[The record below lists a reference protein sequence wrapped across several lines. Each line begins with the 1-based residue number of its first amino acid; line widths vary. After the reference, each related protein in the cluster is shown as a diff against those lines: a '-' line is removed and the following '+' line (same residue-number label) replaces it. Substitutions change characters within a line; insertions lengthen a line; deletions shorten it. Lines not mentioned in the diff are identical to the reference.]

1 MSKIKKLAGETAL
14 YGLGSI
20 LPRMLNFLLV
30 FIHTK
35 NMFSTE
41 EYGVMTKLM
50 AWVAFLNV
58 VFTFGMETAFFRFA
72 TKPGNDAKRIFNLAQ
87 TSVLLISVPLSI
99 LFIVFAS
106 PIASLL
112 NVASHP
118 EFIVYLVIIMLM
130 DAIVSIP
137 FAQLRLQKKALRFA
151 AAKIINVLILVGL
164 NFYFL
169 KVAYD
174 PAINVGFVFL
184 ANLIANSF
192 FIFFFLKTLLSWRP
206 AYDQTISPEMFRYAY
221 PVMLTGVAGM
231 TNEMFSRQ
239 MLEAWLPQNF
249 YTGVTNKA
257 AMGIFGACYK
267 FAVLMNLGIQAFR
280 YAAEPFFF
288 SHAADKNSP
297 ALFAKVNHYFVITCS
312 IVLLGIS
319 VNLDVLQLFIGKDF
333 RSGISI
339 VPILLL
345 AYLFLGVYYNFSAW
359 FKLTD
364 KTYFGTII
372 TVGGALVTIAGNYFL
387 IPIAGYT
394 GSAWAALLCYSSMA
408 GACYFI
414 GQKYF
419 PVPYQLAKSAAYV
432 IGAMLVSYLAQMVLI
447 SNQWLAILFHGSVV
461 VGFVGITYLME
472 RKQSN
477 LKG

>member
-1 MSKIKKLAGETAL
+1 MNKIKKLAGETVL
-14 YGLGSI
+14 YGMGSI
-20 LPRMLNFLLV
+20 LPRVLNFLLV
-30 FIHTK
+30 FLHTK

-41 EYGVMTKLM
+41 EYGVLTKLM

-58 VFTFGMETAFFRFA
+58 VFTFGMETAYFRFA
-72 TKPGNDAKRIFNLAQ
+72 NKPGHDASRIFNLAQ

-99 LFIVFAS
+99 LLIVFAS
-106 PIASLL
+106 PIATALD
-112 NVASHP
+112 VANHP
-118 EFIVYLVIIMLM
+118 EFIVWLVIIMLM
-130 DAIVSIP
+130 DAAVAIP

-151 AAKIINVLILVGL
+151 MSKIINVLILVGL

-169 KVAYD
+169 KVTYD
-174 PAINVGFVFL
+174 SNVNVGYVFL

-192 FIFFFLKTLLSWRP
+192 FVFFFLKTLSNWRP
-206 AYDQTISPEMFRYAY
+206 TYDKTISPEMLRYAY

-239 MLEAWLPQNF
+239 MLEAWLPPHF
-249 YTGVTNKA
+249 YGAVTNKA

-288 SHAADKNSP
+288 SQATDKSSP
-297 ALFAKVNHYFVITCS
+297 VLFAKINHYFVITCCV
-312 IVLLGIS
+312 VLLGIS
-319 VNLDVLQLFIGKDF
+319 INLDVFQFFIGKDF
-333 RSGISI
+333 RAGISI

-345 AYLFLGVYYNFSAW
+345 AYLCLGVYYNFSVW

-372 TVGGALVTIAGNYFL
+372 TVGGAIVTVAGNYFL
-387 IPIAGYT
+387 IPILGYM
-394 GSAWAALLCYSSMA
+394 GCAWAALLCYGFMA
-408 GACYFI
+408 VSCYFF

-419 PVPYQLAKSAAYV
+419 PIPYLISKGLAYV
-432 IGAMLVSYLAQMVLI
+432 MGTTVLVYLVQAVTI
-447 SNQWLAILFHGSVV
+447 SNQWLATAFHVAV
-461 VGFVGITYLME
+461 LVGFISLVYSIE
-472 RKQSN
+472 RKG
-477 LKG
+477 LR